1 MIPTHGCVQW
11 LVRPIGFQALIRRCP
26 RCALKRH
33 FFPGGTFRVNAQ
45 KKVLDIWSIYKCE
58 ICEYTWNIDI
68 VSRVNISRIDQAL
81 YERFLANDQ
90 EEICR
95 RAFDYNALMRT
106 NNVLGPPPD
115 FDVDGHEITAFP
127 GTPRLE
133 VDIQLQYP
141 IQVRLVAILAKK
153 LNLSRSRIVNLVDAG
168 TITGVS
174 SRDLNRKAKPLQMIA
189 LDVGEVIAA
198 VKTGCLPEQGG
209 GHDVQGPARSGQ
221 A

>member
-1 MIPTHGCVQW
+1 M
-11 LVRPIGFQALIRRCP
+11 
-26 RCALKRH
+26 
-33 FFPGGTFRVNAQ
+33 NAQ